1 MDGSAKKS
9 KKPDAVKANAWR
21 GRLTPAWAASGIN
34 AATRNA
40 KRLLADAQK
49 LFQTGSY
56 PSALSLAV
64 LAIEEAGKR
73 GIIERILLAKT
84 DQQLKEHWREYTSH
98 TAKNNA
104 WVVPNLVKAGAE
116 HVDDFKI
123 LADEGSPHPY
133 VLDDFKMW
141 GFYTD
146 CRGILWTEPAST
158 ITPEMAFEVLHLA
171 NKIVAHTQDIT
182 TEQMEAYFK
191 HLSPVW
197 SEDCRKADSQ
207 AVKDALKAYMKECQE
222 RGWLAREVD
231 IDAFFG
237 LPEGARKSATTQG

>member
-1 MDGSAKKS
+1 MDGSAKKA
-9 KKPDAVKANAWR
+9 KKPDAVKANTWR
-21 GRLTPAWAASGIN
+21 GRLTPAWAANGIN

-49 LFQTGSY
+49 LFQAGSY
-56 PSALSLAV
+56 PSALSLAI

-73 GIIERILLAKT
+73 GVIERILLAKT

-104 WVVPNLVKAGAE
+104 WVVPSLVKAGAK
-116 HVDDFKI
+116 HVDDFRI
-123 LADEGSPHPY
+123 LADKDSPHPY
-133 VLDDFKMW
+133 LLDDFKMW

-146 CRGILWTEPAST
+146 CRGSQWTEPATT
-158 ITPEMAFEVLHLA
+158 ITPEIAFEVLHLA
-171 NKIVAHTQDIT
+171 NKAIANTRDVT
-182 TEQMEAYFK
+182 TEQMDAYVK

-197 SEDCRKADSQ
+197 AEDHSKADSR
-207 AVKDALKAYMKECQE
+207 AVRDALKGYMKECQE
-222 RGWLAREVD
+222 RDWLPKDLD

-237 LPEGARKSATTQG
+237 GS